1 MNDTEAKVKKE
12 KEKEEEKE
20 PEDLIELFTK
30 PTDEMDIDE
39 CRTAYEKLR
48 RLRQVRISSAKHVN
62 PLDTLL
68 SKLTPDT
75 ARKFLETMG
84 DQKKKE
90 KEQEEEKKEEEK
102 KEDEETS

>member
-1 MNDTEAKVKKE
+1 MNDTKVE
-12 KEKEEEKE
+12 EEEKE

-30 PTDEMDIDE
+30 PTDDMDIDE
-39 CRTAYEKLR
+39 CRAAYEKLR
-48 RLRQVRISSAKHVN
+48 RLRQVRISSAKKVN

-90 KEQEEEKKEEEK
+90 ETKKEEE
-102 KEDEETS
+102 TS

>member
-1 MNDTEAKVKKE
+1 MTELE
-12 KEKEEEKE
+12 KKEEEKE

-39 CRTAYEKLR
+39 CRAAYEKLR
-48 RLRQVRISSAKHVN
+48 KLRQVRISSAKKIN
-62 PLDTLL
+62 PLDNLL

-90 KEQEEEKKEEEK
+90 EEK

>member
-1 MNDTEAKVKKE
+1 MNDKV
-12 KEKEEEKE
+12 KEEEKE

-39 CRTAYEKLR
+39 CRAAYEKLR
-48 RLRQVRISSAKHVN
+48 RLRQVRIASAKQVN

-75 ARKFLETMG
+75 ARKFLESIEE
-84 DQKKKE
+84 QKK
-90 KEQEEEKKEEEK
+90 EEK

>member
-1 MNDTEAKVKKE
+1 MNSPDDKKE
-12 KEKEEEKE
+12 EEEKE

-39 CRTAYEKLR
+39 CRAAYEKLR
-48 RLRQVRISSAKHVN
+48 RLRQVRIASAKKVN
-62 PLDTLL
+62 PLDNLL

-75 ARKFLETMG
+75 ARKFLETIEE
-84 DQKKKE
+84 QKKK
-90 KEQEEEKKEEEK
+90 EEK